1 MKIDEVSKKFD
12 LTKDTLRYY
21 EKIELIKDV
30 PKNASGQRD
39 YTPEVIEHITFIMCM
54 RRAGLTL
61 NQIKDYMKL
70 YERGYETHD
79 ERYQILEA
87 QKEYV
92 RMQILELE
100 DTLVYLEHKT
110 EIYDKRKREQ
120 QSKNK

>member
-1 MKIDEVSKKFD
+1 MKIDEVSKKFG

-30 PKNASGQRD
+30 PKNGSGQRD
-39 YTPEVIEHITFIMCM
+39 YTPEVLEHITFIMCM

-61 NQIKDYMKL
+61 NQIKDYMEL
-70 YERGYETHD
+70 YERGDETHD

-92 RMQILELE
+92 RLQILELE
-100 DTLVYLEHKT
+100 DTLAYLNHKT
-110 EIYDKRKREQ
+110 DIYDERKQ
-120 QSKNK
+120 QSKQ